1 MPRYRVSV
9 PPPPPGRKRRRW
21 RGWRWW
27 CWRTRREAGRSG
39 MVASARTEA
48 SATLQSVG
56 RARQRATPRVFPIA
70 HIFMQKVSTIAS
82 LPLLRRL
89 LLQLLS
95 RCIKIASPTAA
106 TTCRTRFGLA
116 PAAPIACNT
125 LSVAAPFLFSAPS
138 IDPPAPPLPPPPPS
152 PLSASD
158 MAFPAGSLLVME
170 GRVGGAGEEEFLTG
184 GDCPAA
190 SAAAF
195 SGR

>member
-1 MPRYRVSV
+1 MRRRRSFVGDQKGERLGRRWSRRLVSKPVPRYRVSV
-9 PPPPPGRKRRRW
+9 PPPPLGRKRRRW

-56 RARQRATPRVFPIA
+56 RARQRANVTPRVFPIA

-95 RCIKIASPTAA
+95 RCITNRRNHLPHQIRARPRRSHSMQHPV
-106 TTCRTRFGLA
+106 CR
-116 PAAPIACNT
+116 C
-125 LSVAAPFLFSAPS
+125 
-138 IDPPAPPLPPPPPS
+138 PLPLLRAINRSSCPP
-152 PLSASD
+152 
-158 MAFPAGSLLVME
+158 
-170 GRVGGAGEEEFLTG
+170 T
-184 GDCPAA
+184 AA
-190 SAAAF
+190 SAART
-195 SGR
+195 SVRERHGLPGG